1 MNLYKETSKYK
12 VHIFKDRV
20 EWLRKRIKGIG
31 GSDASTLVGK
41 NPYKDNLTLY
51 KEKKGIYEV
60 NFMGNK
66 STEYGTE
73 AEPFLRELFK
83 LKNEDIEVQYQDNCI
98 LQSKEC
104 EWRLYSPDALL
115 KRGDERGILEIKT
128 SLIQNSKM
136 LNEWKDQVPTHYF
149 IQTLHGLLVTDFDF
163 VIFYA
168 ELRLAWCDEAKL
180 IQIEFSKKEVKDSL
194 EWLKTNEEKAYQY
207 YLNDIEPPQL
217 IEI

>member
-1 MNLYKETSKYK
+1 MNLYKETNNYL
-12 VHIFKDRV
+12 VHIFKDRK
-20 EWLRKRIKGIG
+20 EWLEKRIEGIG

-51 KEKKGIYEV
+51 KEKKGIIKNDFEK
-60 NFMGNK
+60 NE
-66 STEYGTE
+66 SILYGTN
-73 AEPFLRELFK
+73 AEPLLRELFK

-104 EWRLYSPDALL
+104 KWRLYSPDALL
-115 KRGDERGILEIKT
+115 RRGDERGILEIKT

-149 IQTLHGLLVTDFDF
+149 IQTLHGLLVTNFNF
-163 VIFYA
+163 VIFFA

-180 IQIEFSKKEVKDSL
+180 VQIEFSKQEVEDSL
-194 EWLKTNEEKAYQY
+194 EWLKLNEEKAYQY